1 MASSRQIVTNSP
13 LFQEILPMTDD
24 TSSPERIAR
33 GLLDRVGKASLATLH
48 PQKCR
53 PYTSLVLIAPD
64 QDGSPVMMLSDLAD
78 HAKNLAAEGA
88 ASLLLDGTSGAES
101 LSGPRVSMEGEILRV
116 EAAAEIERLKSLFVA
131 RHDEARIY
139 AQFSDFRMYKM
150 QVNRL
155 HLIAGFGQIHWLA
168 AEDVLG

>member
-1 MASSRQIVTNSP
+1 
-13 LFQEILPMTDD
+13 MTDD
-24 TSSPERIAR
+24 TASPQDIAR
-33 GLLDRVGKASLATLH
+33 GLIDRVGKASLATLH

-64 QDGSPVMMLSDLAD
+64 DDGSPVMMLSDLAD

-88 ASLLLDGTSGAES
+88 SSLLLDGTSATES
-101 LSGPRVSMEGEILRV
+101 LSGPRVSMEGDVVLITDE
-116 EAAAEIERLKSLFVA
+116 AEITRLKAVFIA

-139 AQFSDFRMYKM
+139 AQFSDFRIYKM

-155 HLIAGFGQIHWLA
+155 HLIAGFGQIHWLEA
-168 AEDVLG
+168 DEVLGVKGGEGRPQD